1 MRFDRVAPL
10 VLLGIA
16 LMPIALRGAQ
26 TATPT
31 FQLVS
36 IARAEPVESIAVLDV
51 NKGATP
57 LKFLPDGR
65 FEARDVSL
73 VDLARVAFGFESLNP
88 TDGVVRTSA
97 GRWSERV
104 RYDIVAVSD
113 RPWTQPPVGERIPAE
128 LRQKLQSLLADRF
141 ALAAS
146 IEHRRVPAYVLR
158 TSRSSSP
165 GRLRPSGATCVGPYA
180 KALPAEPLMR
190 QCSLRLESD
199 RIEAEAVTMPEFVR
213 LLGTMGWRLSDRQVV
228 DGTGLA
234 GRFDIALTIPRSS
247 SDRVDY
253 VKDLRAALHAQLGLE
268 LQSAK
273 LTLPTLHITSA
284 RRPDED

>member
-1 MRFDRVAPL
+1 MAIL
-10 VLLGIA
+10 A
-16 LMPIALRGAQ
+16 AQ
-26 TATPT
+26 TATPA

-36 IARAEPVESIAVLDV
+36 IARAEPVESIAVFDV

-97 GRWSERV
+97 GRWSERA

-113 RPWTQPPVGERIPAE
+113 RPWSQPPVGERVPSE
-128 LRQKLQSLLADRF
+128 LRQKLQRLLEDRF
-141 ALAAS
+141 ALAAR

-158 TSRSSSP
+158 TSQSNSA
-165 GRLRPSGATCVGPYA
+165 GRLRPSAATCAGPYA
-180 KALPAEPLMR
+180 TAPAEPSIR

-213 LLGTMGWRLSDRQVV
+213 LLRTMGWRLSDRQVV
-228 DGTGLA
+228 DGTGLT
-234 GRFDIALTIPRSS
+234 GRFDITLIIPRASS
-247 SDRVDY
+247 AKVDY
-253 VKDLRAALHAQLGLE
+253 VKDLRAALRAQLGLD

-273 LTLPTLHITSA
+273 LKLPTLHITSA
-284 RRPDED
+284 RQPDEE